1 MWLCHFPEVP
11 VPLVDVAYWG
21 KTGRHLLA
29 MSSSQ
34 FDPTRTS
41 ANRHSITSSARAST
55 VSGIVRPSAFAV
67 LRLDHQLVFGRRP
80 HRKVGRLVAIED
92 SVDVAARER
101 IGTPINFHVFISRL
115 V

>member
-34 FDPTRTS
+34 FDPQETLATQDFRS
-41 ANRHSITSSARAST
+41 AKALFVPSLKRDIVPSIAWA
-55 VSGIVRPSAFAV
+55 
-67 LRLDHQLVFGRRP
+67 
-80 HRKVGRLVAIED
+80 
-92 SVDVAARER
+92 
-101 IGTPINFHVFISRL
+101 
-115 V
+115 